1 MNFYYLEIIM
11 NYVKNVFLSVIIG
24 IVFGFFIGSIFD
36 SKVTKRSVNWE
47 EKQERQQIIF
57 SVLGA
62 IGGLVIGV
70 KIADEENA
78 K

>member
-1 MNFYYLEIIM
+1 M
-11 NYVKNVFLSVIIG
+11 NYVKNIFLATIIG
-24 IVFGFFIGSIFD
+24 IVFGFFMGSIFE
-36 SKVTKRSVNWE
+36 SKVTKRNVNWE

-62 IGGLVIGV
+62 IGGIIIGV
-70 KIADEENA
+70 KISDEENA